1 MRNNDLRKCGEKVIR
16 VLEEKD
22 GRAFI
27 IDCTRKAIPKWVSCE
42 VLSDFEHCTDDEVFG
57 LLPDIETLDAQSRNW
72 KTTFFRH
79 PALHRSTTATCAA
92 LTFSRSRG

>member
-27 IDCTRKAIPKWVSCE
+27 VDCTRKAIPKWVSCE
-42 VLSDFEHCTDDEVFG
+42 AISDFEPCTDKITKNSQKNSI
-57 LLPDIETLDAQSRNW
+57 LSQ
-72 KTTFFRH
+72 FFKNR
-79 PALHRSTTATCAA
+79 
-92 LTFSRSRG
+92 